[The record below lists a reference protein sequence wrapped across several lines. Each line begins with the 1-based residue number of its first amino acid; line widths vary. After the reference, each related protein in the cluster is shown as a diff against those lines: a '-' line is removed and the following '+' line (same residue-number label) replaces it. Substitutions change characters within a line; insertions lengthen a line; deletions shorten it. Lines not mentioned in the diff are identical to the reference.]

1 MPHVATRYARRRVEQ
16 DDAIGLV
23 KALGFIAWADQ
34 RIAPEEREM
43 LETVMGALEIPEGRR
58 RELCTSLGRGPESLD
73 QIAASFTDDVEK
85 RFAVAQ
91 AIFLARADGDF
102 AAIERTRIREL
113 AQALDIDDAELAMIY
128 AAVDVTGD
136 LTRAPDA

>member
-1 MPHVATRYARRRVEQ
+1 MSRVPTRYARRRVEH

-43 LETVMGALEIPEGRR
+43 LETVMGALEIPESRR
-58 RELCTSLGRGPESLD
+58 AELCTSLQRGPESLD

-113 AQALDIDDAELAMIY
+113 AQALDIDDAELSMIY